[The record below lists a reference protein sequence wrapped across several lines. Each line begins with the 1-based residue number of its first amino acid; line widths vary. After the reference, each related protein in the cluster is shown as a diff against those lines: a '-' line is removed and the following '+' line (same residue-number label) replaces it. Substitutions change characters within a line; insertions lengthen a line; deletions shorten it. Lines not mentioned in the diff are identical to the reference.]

1 MLNDFCTWPTGCMID
16 IRNGG
21 VAVWFS
27 VNLMR
32 IQGVKLPVT
41 APKAQKTHVRPPKKN
56 AKQLLLSI
64 YGLLRMRRI

>member
-1 MLNDFCTWPTGCMID
+1 MID

-41 APKAQKTHVRPPKKN
+41 APKAQKTYIRPPQKECKTIT
-56 AKQLLLSI
+56 A
-64 YGLLRMRRI
+64 

>member
-41 APKAQKTHVRPPKKN
+41 APKVQKTTHKAAQKECKTIT
-56 AKQLLLSI
+56 A
-64 YGLLRMRRI
+64 

>member
-1 MLNDFCTWPTGCMID
+1 MID

-41 APKAQKTHVRPPKKN
+41 APKAQKTTHKAAQKECNVCL
-56 AKQLLLSI
+56 A
-64 YGLLRMRRI
+64 YTEF

>member
-1 MLNDFCTWPTGCMID
+1 MID

-41 APKAQKTHVRPPKKN
+41 ALKAQKTTHKTAEKECKTIT
-56 AKQLLLSI
+56 A
-64 YGLLRMRRI
+64 